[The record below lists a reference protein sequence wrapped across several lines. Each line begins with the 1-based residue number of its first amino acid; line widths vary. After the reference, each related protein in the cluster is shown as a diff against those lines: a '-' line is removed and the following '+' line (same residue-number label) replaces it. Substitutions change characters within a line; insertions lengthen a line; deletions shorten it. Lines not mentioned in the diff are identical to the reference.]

1 MMEKNKI
8 SMELRLRIKEYLR
21 YSWKEEK
28 AQSDEDDNKVLSY
41 LPLNLKQELLLA
53 AYGSILNNKA
63 IFFENFSKKCLNE
76 TIYQGYFRQVRFT
89 PGDIIF
95 DVKILNFFSQKKIK
109 GRRFK

>member
-1 MMEKNKI
+1 MEKNKI

-28 AQSDEDDNKVLSY
+28 AQSDEEETLALSH
-41 LPLNLKQELLLA
+41 LPLNLKQELLLS
-53 AYGSILNNKA
+53 AYGSILNETA

-76 TIYQGYFRQVRFT
+76 TIYEGYFRQIRFT

-95 DVKILNFFSQKKIK
+95 DVYVYI
-109 GRRFK
+109 

>member
-1 MMEKNKI
+1 MEKNKI

-28 AQSDEDDNKVLSY
+28 AQSDEEETLALSH
-41 LPLNLKQELLLA
+41 LPLNLKQELLLS
-53 AYGSILNNKA
+53 AYGSILNETA

-76 TIYQGYFRQVRFT
+76 TIYEGYFRQIRFT

-95 DVKILNFFSQKKIK
+95 DVYVYLKF
-109 GRRFK
+109 

>member
-1 MMEKNKI
+1 MEKNNI

-28 AQSDEDDNKVLSY
+28 AQSDEDENKALSY
-41 LPLNLKQELLLA
+41 LPLHLKQELLLS
-53 AYGSILNNKA
+53 AYGAILNDTA

-76 TIYQGYFRQVRFT
+76 TIYEGFFKQIRFT

-95 DVKILNFFSQKKIK
+95 DVKKKFYSFIYIFF
-109 GRRFK
+109 FN

>member
-28 AQSDEDDNKVLSY
+28 AQSDEEENRVLSY
-41 LPLNLKQELLLA
+41 LPLHLKHELLLA
-53 AYGSILNNKA
+53 CYGSILNETA
-63 IFFENFSKKCLNE
+63 IFFENFSKKCLND
-76 TIYQGYFRQVRFT
+76 TIYEGYFKQIRFT

-95 DVKILNFFSQKKIK
+95 DVC
-109 GRRFK
+109 FKYRQA